1 MAAVFG
7 GHVLENQHDLEDDC
21 LSTQHMSVFRR
32 TEMFLI
38 GSAIFGILLLAATV
52 GAVPFLVLMERKVS
66 AYIQDRIGPNRVGPR
81 GLFQP
86 IADGIKLLFKEN
98 FIPADANL
106 ILFFLGPALAMFSAL
121 AVMAVIPFGGILTI
135 AGWKIPIQIA
145 PNLDIGIIYFL
156 MVSIGSVYGIIIGGW
171 ACNNKYSFYGALRGV
186 AQILSY
192 EIPLGLCI
200 LSVFLLISDLRLEEV
215 VRQQVQT
222 GWLILYQPAV
232 FLVMLACTF
241 AELNR
246 LPFDTPEAEQELVAG
261 FHTEY
266 SSMEFGLYFL
276 GEYAHL
282 IAGCALLATLF
293 FGGWH
298 LPYLTP
304 GPEGG
309 IMQTILKL
317 IIISAKIFVLIF
329 VFMWAR
335 WTLPRFRFDQSLRLG
350 WKALLPLAL
359 VLLVITGIFAYFGL
373 ARTYWMTLANI
384 GVLAGAYG
392 WSWLTESKNLWK
404 KKTSFT
410 SPNPG

>member
-1 MAAVFG
+1 
-7 GHVLENQHDLEDDC
+7 
-21 LSTQHMSVFRR
+21 
-32 TEMFLI
+32 MFLI

-86 IADGIKLLFKEN
+86 VADGLKLLFKES
-98 FIPADANL
+98 FIPAEANL
-106 ILFFLGPALAMFSAL
+106 FLFFLGPALAMFSAL
-121 AVMAVIPFGGILTI
+121 AIMAVIPFGGILAI
-135 AGWKIPIQIA
+135 AGYKFPLQIA
-145 PNLDIGIIYFL
+145 PNLDIGILYFI

-171 ACNNKYSFYGALRGV
+171 ACNNKYSFYGALRSV

-192 EIPLGLCI
+192 EIPLGVCI
-200 LSVFLLISDLRLEEV
+200 LTVFLLVSDLRLEV
-215 VRQQVQT
+215 VVQRQLHI

-232 FLVMLACTF
+232 FLVMLVCIF

-266 SSMEFGLYFL
+266 SAMEFGLFFL
-276 GEYAHL
+276 GEYAHM
-282 IAGCALLATLF
+282 IAGSALLATLF

-309 IMQTILKL
+309 IPQTILKL
-317 IIISAKIFVLIF
+317 IIISAKIFVMIF
-329 VFMWAR
+329 IFMWAR

-359 VLLVITGIFAYFGL
+359 VLLVLTAILTYFGL

-384 GVLAGAYG
+384 AVLIGAYG
-392 WSWLTESKNLWK
+392 WSWIRQAFYKNL
-404 KKTSFT
+404 SLAHFLFL
-410 SPNPG
+410 